1 MIDLTR
7 KVSPTIK
14 APIVLFTYYN
24 PIYQRGFENFVEE
37 IASAGAKGL
46 LVPDIPL
53 EETAKLSEICTANGL
68 DLVLLSTPTTPVERM
83 ERIAGRPTGS
93 SISSPSPASPACA
106 PAWNPRRGARRE
118 AQEGDG

>member
-14 APIVLFTYYN
+14 APVVLFTYYN

-68 DLVLLSTPTTPVERM
+68 DLVLLSTPTTPLERM
-83 ERIAGRPTGS
+83 ERIAGVQRVHLS
-93 SISSPSPASPACA
+93 RLRHRRHRRAF
-106 PAWNPRRGARRE
+106 PAWNPASRLVASS
-118 AQEGDG
+118 EGDG